1 LNNLMHQ
8 ILLFPLVIHV
18 DQHIL
23 NEALPMPMEIFILSI
38 SCAKVGM
45 KLYSDLMPFTL
56 YSL

>member
-1 LNNLMHQ
+1 MHQ